1 MPQRLAASAFLLVV
15 LVLPAQVAQ
24 VAQGATTVALIGDE
38 HRSVIMREMA
48 GQEGSEIQ
56 SDGGV
61 YELAV
66 ESAGVTLR
74 SLADGEGVTAV
85 ADLLLASDIA
95 LIVIDATRGPT
106 PVIREHILI
115 ARQARVPMMA
125 MLMGNVKALFAGAPD
140 EAAEL
145 LALEIREVRELLSA
159 YDMDG
164 NAARVYL
171 DSRPPDPV
179 AGVAAHGNREALLS
193 LARFV
198 PRRVRAASPGEV
210 SNIWGAVYLLTDAET
225 DGNASALAPG
235 DSVLLWSEGAESTA
249 TVNSVSEY
257 RPGDFR
263 EMPLSMEAPVKGV
276 EGSRFLLVSDD
287 RVIGVGAITQILH

>member
-1 MPQRLAASAFLLVV
+1 MSLRFAVGAILLVV
-15 LVLPAQVAQ
+15 LVLPAHV
-24 VAQGATTVALIGDE
+24 VLGATTVALVGDE
-38 HRSVIMREMA
+38 HLGVVMREMA
-48 GQEGSEIQ
+48 GKEGSEIQ
-56 SDGGV
+56 GHGGI

-115 ARQARVPMMA
+115 ARQARVPMVA
-125 MLMGNVKALFAGAPD
+125 MLMGNVEGLFAGAPD

-145 LALEIREVRELLSA
+145 LALEIREIRDLLSA

-164 NAARVYL
+164 NGARVYV

-179 AGVAAHGNREALLS
+179 AGIAAHGTREALLS

-198 PRRVRAASPGEV
+198 PRRVRAAAPGEV
-210 SNIWGAVYLLTDAET
+210 SKIWGAVYLLTDAET
-225 DGNASALAPG
+225 DGGASTLAPG
-235 DSVLLWSEGAESTA
+235 SSVLLWSEGTESIA

-263 EMPLSMEAPVKGV
+263 EMPLSMAAPVKGV

-287 RVIGVGAITQILH
+287 RVIGVGTITQILQ